1 LDPTAQE
8 ARPMSALSSRLLVAL
23 LSAAAISAPAFAQ
36 PAASPAPASAPNTAP
51 PATAPAVAMPAPRMT
66 APEYRMGNPKAKV
79 TVIEYASDTCP
90 HCARFAAEVFPAFKA
105 KYVDTGQVLY
115 IFREFP
121 TDPAQL
127 SAAGFVMARC
137 AGEAKYFDVVNALFK
152 AQPTAKSGLDFLMAG
167 AKVGGLSED
176 QVKACLDNP
185 AGITDLNARVQNAV
199 NVEKI
204 DSTPTL
210 IVNDKKLNNTTEI
223 TFKDLD
229 AAIAPLLA
237 PTTSKAVQ
245 KHH

>member
-1 LDPTAQE
+1 
-8 ARPMSALSSRLLVAL
+8 MSALSSRLLLAV
-23 LSAAAISAPAFAQ
+23 LSWAAVSAPALAQ
-36 PAASPAPASAPNTAP
+36 PAPPPAAPAPAVP
-51 PATAPAVAMPAPRMT
+51 MPAPRMT
-66 APEYRMGNPKAKV
+66 APDYRMGNPKAKV
-79 TVIEYASDTCP
+79 TMIEYASDTCP

-105 KYVDTGQVLY
+105 KYIDTGKVLY

-137 AGEAKYFDVVNALFK
+137 AGQAKYFDVVNALFK
-152 AQPTAKSGLDFLMAG
+152 AQTTAKSGLDFLMAG

-176 QVKACLDNP
+176 QVKACLDDP
-185 AGITDLNARVQNAV
+185 TALADLNARVQNAV

-210 IVNDKKLNNTTEI
+210 IVGSKKLDNTTEK
-223 TFKDLD
+223 TLKDLD

-237 PTTSKAVQ
+237 PTTAKAAP
-245 KHH
+245 KRRKA